1 MNIFISAKERNLNDL
16 KKELE
21 VDDHKITPE
30 ELYRKHGVNPE
41 TGLTAAQVIS
51 FPLREPNREQTCLLL
66 GSLLI

>member
-1 MNIFISAKERNLNDL
+1 MNFSAKERNLADL

-41 TGLTAAQVIS
+41 TGLTTAQVNYS
-51 FPLREPNREQTCLLL
+51 REPIRRQKCLLL
-66 GSLLI
+66 GSLYR